1 MVRDRVRA
9 LIEPSASLSASG
21 WISVARPALGWV
33 TPDVPRSHARMHAR
47 MQAFTYPHTRT
58 RAHARS
64 HTTTISLCALRIHF
78 SRLLQA
84 MPGAACQV
92 WATPAAAKYH
102 SRGAAAGSSMA
113 PAAMYLGLDVT
124 DLAKHVYTRVYAR
137 STRTPRGAESE
148 KVAEAEAALLK
159 VQEDAACAKTED
171 DAARSQ
177 NILEKAE
184 EALAA
189 GNANCDAT
197 EAKVTVERIEEGSAR
212 RVAFGSA
219 LPGTAHSE
227 SGGDAA
233 FESAGSDQASCAPAA
248 LQTIACDGQVSFA
261 PVIGRM
267 AAR

>member
-1 MVRDRVRA
+1 
-9 LIEPSASLSASG
+9 
-21 WISVARPALGWV
+21 
-33 TPDVPRSHARMHAR
+33 
-47 MQAFTYPHTRT
+47 
-58 RAHARS
+58 
-64 HTTTISLCALRIHF
+64 
-78 SRLLQA
+78 
-84 MPGAACQV
+84 
-92 WATPAAAKYH
+92 
-102 SRGAAAGSSMA
+102 MA

-177 NILEKAE
+177 HILEKAE

-189 GNANCDAT
+189 DNASCDAT

-219 LPGTAHSE
+219 LPHSE

-233 FESAGSDQASCAPAA
+233 FESAGSDQASSCHAPAA
-248 LQTIACDGQVSFA
+248 LQTITCDEQVSFA

>member
-1 MVRDRVRA
+1 
-9 LIEPSASLSASG
+9 
-21 WISVARPALGWV
+21 
-33 TPDVPRSHARMHAR
+33 
-47 MQAFTYPHTRT
+47 
-58 RAHARS
+58 
-64 HTTTISLCALRIHF
+64 
-78 SRLLQA
+78 
-84 MPGAACQV
+84 
-92 WATPAAAKYH
+92 
-102 SRGAAAGSSMA
+102 
-113 PAAMYLGLDVT
+113 
-124 DLAKHVYTRVYAR
+124 
-137 STRTPRGAESE
+137 
-148 KVAEAEAALLK
+148 VAEAEAALLK

-177 NILEKAE
+177 HILEKAE

-189 GNANCDAT
+189 DNANCDAT

-219 LPGTAHSE
+219 SSLAHSE

-233 FESAGSDQASCAPAA
+233 FESAGSCHASSCHAPAA